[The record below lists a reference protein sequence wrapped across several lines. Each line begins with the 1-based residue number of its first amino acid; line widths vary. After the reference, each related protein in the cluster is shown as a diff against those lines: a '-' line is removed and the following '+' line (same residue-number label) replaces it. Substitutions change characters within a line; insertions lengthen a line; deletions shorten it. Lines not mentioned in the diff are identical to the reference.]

1 MTANHFDPTSPL
13 RRSTSR
19 RALLGMG
26 AAAGA
31 LASMA
36 GARVGSAANLL
47 LRQDGTPVAPV
58 ERLTIDLVEEP
69 DTLDPA
75 LSYDENAW
83 SVVHSVY
90 DSLVQFSPSGDMEF
104 VLAESYDAIDP
115 LTVEIRLRQGV
126 TFHDGTPFDAASVV
140 ASVAHIQDE
149 EVASQVAGNFSVI
162 QEVQTVD
169 DHTVRLILS
178 QPALWLPAQI
188 AAWLVM
194 ILPAATSDQLTASPV
209 GTGPYR
215 FVGWERGQQISLE
228 ANPDYFASSPK
239 GQAIA
244 AAVDYRFVPEGAT
257 RVADLL
263 SGTADLVRAVPV
275 DQVEAVEE
283 GDAVINATPISASA
297 WIRIATDVEPFG
309 DPKIRRALNLAVDV
323 QAIID
328 ALRGGY
334 GRPLA
339 NFFVEGGLGYDPNLA
354 SYAHDPDQAKALL
367 TEAGL
372 QDGFETT
379 MDYASLDQQIIAEAV
394 AGMLDEVGI
403 TLKLRAVDL
412 AVFNGGWKDP
422 EAGAL
427 RLVTWGPMFDPF
439 NLLNLVISN
448 QGFLSRHDNPNVQT
462 LIDAAA
468 AEPDPATRADLYL
481 QLGQV
486 LHDEPAA
493 IYLYDLTAIYG
504 QAADLPAWTPRA
516 DQYVIAAIR

>member
-1 MTANHFDPTSPL
+1 MATSSYDPTSPL
-13 RRSTSR
+13 WRPTSR
-19 RALLGMG
+19 RSLLGMG

-31 LASMA
+31 LAGLA
-36 GARVGSAANLL
+36 GARVGSAANLA
-47 LRQDGTPVAPV
+47 LRQDGTPVALA

-83 SVVHSVY
+83 SVVHSIY
-90 DSLVQFSPSGDMEF
+90 DSLVQFNPAGELEF
-104 VLAESYDAIDP
+104 ILAESYEAIDP
-115 LTVEIRLRQGV
+115 LTVEIKLRQGV

-140 ASVAHIQDE
+140 ASVAHILDE
-149 EVASQVAGNFSVI
+149 DVASQVAGNFSVI

-169 DHTVRLILS
+169 DYTVHLILS

-194 ILPAATSDQLTASPV
+194 IPPTATAEQLTANPI

-228 ANPDYFASSPK
+228 VNPDYFAGSPK
-239 GQAIA
+239 GQPVAS
-244 AAVDYRFVPEGAT
+244 AVDYRFVPEGAT

-263 SGTADLVRAVPV
+263 SGTADLIRAVPI
-275 DQVEAVEE
+275 DQVEAVED

-297 WIRIATDVEPFG
+297 WIRIPTDIEPFG
-309 DPKIRRALNLAVDV
+309 DPRVRQALNLAVDV
-323 QAIID
+323 EAIID

-334 GRPLA
+334 GRRLA

-354 SYAHDPDQAKALL
+354 SYSHDPDQAKALL
-367 TEAGL
+367 AEAGL
-372 QDGFETT
+372 EGGFETT
-379 MDYASLDQQIIAEAV
+379 MDYATVDQQVIAEAV

-403 TLKLRAVDL
+403 TVKLQAVDL
-412 AVFNGGWKDP
+412 AVFNAGWKDP
-422 EAGAL
+422 ELGAL

-439 NLLNLVISN
+439 NLLNLVVSN
-448 QGFLSRHDNPNVQT
+448 QGFLSRHDNPNAQT

-468 AEPDPATRADLYL
+468 AEPDPATRADLYI

-486 LHDEPAA
+486 LHEEPAA

-516 DQYVIAAIR
+516 DQYVIAAVR